1 MGEWEVA
8 EVEAAT
14 TAAAEAALEG
24 GLGVVAGVMLGG
36 YQGTNMGGICSTLS
50 TIYVQDILSL

>member
-1 MGEWEVA
+1 MA

-36 YQGTNMGGICSTLS
+36 
-50 TIYVQDILSL
+50 